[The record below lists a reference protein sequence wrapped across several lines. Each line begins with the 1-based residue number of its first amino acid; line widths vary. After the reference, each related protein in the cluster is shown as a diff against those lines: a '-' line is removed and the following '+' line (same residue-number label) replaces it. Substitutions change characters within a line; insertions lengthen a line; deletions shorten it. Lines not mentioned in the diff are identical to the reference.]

1 MRRNCQCLILCNA
14 MDYMNGKPVMAR
26 SDSGAGKH
34 NPCQTGRINLFMDF
48 DSLKSMWD
56 RIGRRRD
63 KEDVE

>member
-1 MRRNCQCLILCNA
+1 

-26 SDSGAGKH
+26 SDSGAGKQS
-34 NPCQTGRINLFMDF
+34 PCQTGRITLFMDF
-48 DSLKSMWD
+48 DSLKAMWD

>member
-1 MRRNCQCLILCNA
+1 